1 MRVLFVAA
9 LAEESEA
16 LEASGAAVLHVGVGK
31 VQAATALAHHL
42 VRHADDIDLVVNVG
56 TAGALGRQTLGE
68 VHEVTTVHQ
77 HDFDHHG
84 LSAFVGR
91 PLPGGPI
98 QLPGPSDAVA
108 RLATGDRL
116 VLEDGERDRLAR
128 DADLVDME
136 GYAVAATCRQFGMP
150 VWLVKAVSDNADGDT
165 TMAFHQT
172 LDVCS
177 RRLAAWARERGLL
190 DDPGP
195 RPRRGH

>member
-16 LEASGAAVLHVGVGK
+16 LEKAGATVLHVGVGK
-31 VQAATALAHHL
+31 VQAATMLAHHL
-42 VRHADDIDLVVNVG
+42 VSHAPEIDLVVNVG
-56 TAGALGRQTLGE
+56 TAGGLGRQILGE
-68 VHEVTTVHQ
+68 VHEVASVHQ
-77 HDFDHHG
+77 HDFDHRG
-84 LSAFVGR
+84 LSRFVGR

-116 VLEDGERDRLAR
+116 VLDDAERDRLAR

-150 VWLVKAVSDNADGDT
+150 VWLAKAVSDNADGDAAMT
-165 TMAFHQT
+165 FHQM
-172 LDVCS
+172 LELCS
-177 RRLAAWARERGLL
+177 VRLASWARQRGLL
-190 DDPGP
+190 DPS
-195 RPRRGH
+195 R